1 MNLRLW
7 VQIPL
12 GAGLS
17 LFSFFLCHGRVP
29 LNRFLMDSSIRQAS
43 IGKVSIGQASV
54 SQVRRLVK
62 YVDSSSREGM
72 RRFVK

>member
-1 MNLRLW
+1 MQLAAKACAKKYTKL
-7 VQIPL
+7 I
-12 GAGLS
+12 GAGIEP
-17 LFSFFLCHGRVP
+17 R
-29 LNRFLMDSSIRQAS
+29 DTTSIRQAL